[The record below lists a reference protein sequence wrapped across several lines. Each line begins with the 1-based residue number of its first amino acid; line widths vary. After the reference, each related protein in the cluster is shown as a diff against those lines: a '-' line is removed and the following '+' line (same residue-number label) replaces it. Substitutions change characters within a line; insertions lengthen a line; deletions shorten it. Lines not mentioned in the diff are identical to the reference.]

1 MCVTHGQGFIIKL
14 MSGKIKV
21 SLESKN
27 DLMQQQKTV
36 FGWISHNSQTYAAGE
51 EEMQLGTT
59 SSQIGWVVKLV
70 QKKARSACDFV
81 CIFIKD
87 NKICYN

>member
-14 MSGKIKV
+14 MSGKI
-21 SLESKN
+21 
-27 DLMQQQKTV
+27 QQQKTV

-51 EEMQLGTT
+51 EEMQLGNT

-81 CIFIKD
+81 CIFTKD